1 MADLSLFQSL
11 VSSCATI
18 LPRLKKEQQEEATI
32 LFKKMLASPKE
43 ENHEKAENSEK
54 VEAAEIKAESK
65 MSRWWRKRKSI
76 EVFEDN
82 AEETKRQRGERKT
95 SRENPKETRKE
106 NGENIEED
114 SQEDGARSPLENKVE
129 NTEEGAAEKK
139 ADRDASIA
147 EILMLREKLKKPG
160 KKASLKT
167 SRSIETVIRPGN
179 LVETLKN
186 TRKSNVEE
194 KLLLDADEKNP
205 GDDVAEALPKLKTS
219 MVELELDDEIGVDLE
234 TLKRLDRF
242 EEDIE
247 EEEELK
253 RSLEAEDLEEDF
265 EEAPL
270 KKQINKGKNK
280 EEKKVEFHQK
290 QIKNK
295 AKGKVGRRP
304 QKRTGKGE

>member
-54 VEAAEIKAESK
+54 VKAAEIKAESK

-82 AEETKRQRGERKT
+82 AEDTKRQRGERKT

-106 NGENIEED
+106 NGKNIEED
-114 SQEDGARSPLENKVE
+114 SQEDGAKSPLENKVE
-129 NTEEGAAEKK
+129 NTEEGAAQKK

-160 KKASLKT
+160 KKAPLKN
-167 SRSIETVIRPGN
+167 SRSIETVPRPGN

-186 TRKSNVEE
+186 TKKSNVEE

-205 GDDVAEALPKLKTS
+205 GDDVAETLPKMKTS
-219 MVELELDDEIGVDLE
+219 MVELELADEIGVDLE

-242 EEDIE
+242 EEDIG

-270 KKQINKGKNK
+270 EKQINKGKNK

-290 QIKNK
+290 QPKNK

>member
-43 ENHEKAENSEK
+43 ENHEEADNSKK

-82 AEETKRQRGERKT
+82 AVETKRQRGERKT

-114 SQEDGARSPLENKVE
+114 SQGNGAKSPLENKVE
-129 NTEEGAAEKK
+129 NTEEGAAQKK
-139 ADRDASIA
+139 AARDASIA

-160 KKASLKT
+160 KKASLKI
-167 SRSIETVIRPGN
+167 SRSIETMPRPGN

-186 TRKSNVEE
+186 TKKSNVEE

-205 GDDVAEALPKLKTS
+205 GDDVAETLPKKKTS
-219 MVELELDDEIGVDLE
+219 MVELELADEIGVDLE

-242 EEDIE
+242 EEDIG

-270 KKQINKGKNK
+270 EKQINK

-290 QIKNK
+290 QPKNK